1 MKLRF
6 LYIFFLL
13 IIHAVTCLAGKAQ
26 ENLRRGVDY
35 AMQDNFP
42 MALKHFTRSMEE
54 AQQEGDKHTMA
65 VSMGYIGNVYYNI
78 DDFTRCLQYLLKGY
92 DLSKEQRDSN
102 LQINFLTNIVGAYA
116 KQGNAEKAWEYYRL
130 MEQMPPGKD
139 PTNTHYYLL
148 YNRARIAHAEHNDDE
163 AIAWHGKALDWA
175 EQKKMARRYA
185 LYQYCE
191 IGQLY
196 LAKGDGQKALEYGLK
211 CEKPASDDGE
221 VDLLTS
227 VYVLLAD
234 AYGLQGDH
242 QSESRYRSRYL
253 ALSDSLF
260 NRKGIFSADDELVE
274 YETRQ
279 TNDHINSLG
288 RTINMQTMAIVAFS
302 ILLVALAVVSL
313 LLFRNNRKLKL
324 AHHAVLDKNR
334 ELQRQQDKEQRLMQ
348 RILQQPAPDGAEN
361 APEPLPN
368 SVGISHEQA
377 RQLTERVVSVMDDIC
392 YISNPDFSLNA
403 LAEAV
408 DSNTRYVSW
417 VVNETYGK
425 NFKTLLNER
434 RIREAC
440 RRLSDREH
448 YGNLTIQAVYEG
460 VGYTNAVSF
469 IRAFRKIN
477 GMTPSEYQ
485 KAACE
490 NFS

>member
-6 LYIFFLL
+6 FHIFLL
-13 IIHAVTCLAGKAQ
+13 LILSMSACFAGKAEDFLLQ
-26 ENLRRGVDY
+26 GVDY
-35 AMQDNFP
+35 AKQDDFP
-42 MALKHFTRSMEE
+42 TAMKCFTRSMEE
-54 AQQEGDKHTMA
+54 AQREGDRRALA

-92 DLSKEQRDSN
+92 SISQELNDER
-102 LQINFLTNIVGAYA
+102 LQTNFLTNIVGAYA
-116 KQGNAEKAWEYYRL
+116 RQGNAAKAWEHYRTL
-130 MEQMPPGKD
+130 EAKVQGD
-139 PTNTHYYLL
+139 TTANTQYYLL
-148 YNRARIAHAEHNDDE
+148 YNRARIAHAEGKDRE
-163 AIAWHGKALDWA
+163 AIRWHAKALRLA
-175 EQKKMARRYA
+175 EARGMARMFA

-191 IGQLY
+191 MGQIH
-196 LAKGDGQKALEYGLK
+196 LALGDGAKALEYGAK
-211 CEKPASDDGE
+211 CERPAREDGK

-227 VYVLLAD
+227 VYVLMAD
-234 AYGLQGDH
+234 AYGLQGDKEN
-242 QSESRYRSRYL
+242 ESRYRSLYL

-260 NRKGIFSADDELVE
+260 NRKRIFSADDELVE

-279 TNDHINSLG
+279 TNDHIDSLG
-288 RTINMQTMAIVAFS
+288 QVISRQTMAIAAFS
-302 ILLVALAVVSL
+302 VLLVALAVVSL

-324 AHHAVLDKNR
+324 AHHAVLGKNR
-334 ELQRQQDKEQRLMQ
+334 ELQCQQDKEQRLMQ
-348 RILQQPAPDGAEN
+348 RILRQPSQEAE
-361 APEPLPN
+361 ALHLDATPN

-377 RQLTERVVSVMDDIC
+377 RQLAERVVGVMDDLA

-425 NFKTLLNER
+425 NFKALLNER

-440 RRLSDREH
+440 RRLSDRKH

-485 KAACE
+485 KAAE
-490 NFS
+490 APE